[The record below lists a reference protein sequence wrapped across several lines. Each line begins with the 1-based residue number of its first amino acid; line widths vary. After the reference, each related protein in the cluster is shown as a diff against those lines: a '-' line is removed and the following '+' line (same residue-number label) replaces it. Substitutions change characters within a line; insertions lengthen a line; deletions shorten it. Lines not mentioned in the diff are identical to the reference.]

1 MTAAESRVEK
11 AAATRRRV
19 LEQALHL
26 FLAQGFAGTTTREI
40 AAHAHVT
47 ERTLFN
53 VVANKSDLLRQ
64 VLLTFVFTDD
74 VGPLLERKDFQPVLR
89 THTVAAFLTEFTRW
103 VHNLHRQ
110 TSAVAEMT
118 RAAAGGDPGAAEIWV
133 WGNQQQVTDL
143 HHLSTELRRRG
154 WLRPG
159 LTPAEAA
166 RSLAVLAGHET
177 YWRLVVEQHWSP
189 QRYRRWLHRHCATEL
204 TS

>member
-19 LEQALHL
+19 LEQALQL
-26 FLAQGFAGTTTREI
+26 FLVQGFAGTTTREI
-40 AAHAHVT
+40 AAQAHVT

-53 VVANKSDLLRQ
+53 LVANKSDLLRQ

-74 VGPLLERKDFQPVLR
+74 FGPLLERKDFQPVLH

-118 RAAAGGDPGAAEIWV
+118 RAAAGGDPGAAEIWA

-143 HHLSTELRRRG
+143 HHLSKELRRRG

-166 RSLAVLAGHET
+166 RSFAVLAGHET
-177 YWRLVVEQHWSP
+177 YWRLIVEQNWSP
-189 QRYRRWLHRHCATEL
+189 QRYRRWLHRHCACEL